1 MLTDLVGVKN
11 FERVTAWLDSLKRVG
26 LLVIA
31 RIEMSEA
38 ALTTSAGAHDR
49 VRRAKIAPQVNAVVA
64 SKEFNRVPLVLLVF
78 VFLLIYLVLQEP

>member
-1 MLTDLVGVKN
+1 MLADFVGVKN
-11 FERVTAWLDSLKRVG
+11 FERVTAWLDALKGVG

-38 ALTTSAGAHDR
+38 ALTTSAGSHDR
-49 VRRAKIAPQVNAVVA
+49 VRRAKVAPQVNAVVA
-64 SKEFNRVPLVLLVF
+64 SKELNRVPLVLLVF